1 MAKPL
6 AQRMI
11 TTAQVAG
18 AVLHAAQ
25 LVVRLVRAE
34 LQRQHPMNLSLT
46 QIRALDYVNAN
57 PDTSLSPV
65 ADYVGLA
72 LPSASVLIDGLTKRA
87 LVGRLPASD
96 DRRRVRVL

>member
-1 MAKPL
+1 MVKPL
-6 AQRMI
+6 GRQSIRAHS
-11 TTAQVAG
+11 TPQVAG

-34 LQRQHPMNLSLT
+34 LQGGHPVNLTLT
-46 QIRALDYVNAN
+46 QIRTLDYLSAN
-57 PDTSLSPV
+57 PDSSLSAV

-96 DRRRVRVL
+96 DR